1 MEQVRISKYAFA
13 VPIEIH
19 TELKKTL
26 PAGITLQIWTK
37 NILMEGL
44 RYLEAGGEVDYSY
57 KFNKLYF
64 FKSKYLTT
72 YTSFTN
78 IIVPKN
84 LAKMILEYKPD
95 NMKQYYFVS
104 CLIKTILSKKSNGGC
119 HET

>member
-1 MEQVRISKYAFA
+1 MEQVRNSKYAFA
-13 VPIEIH
+13 VPREIH

-37 NILMEGL
+37 NVLMEGL

-57 KFNKLYF
+57 KFNK
-64 FKSKYLTT
+64 SKYLII

-84 LAKMILEYKPD
+84 LAKKILEYKPD
-95 NMKQYYFVS
+95 DMKQYYFVS
-104 CLIKTILSKKSNGGC
+104 CLIKTILSKKSNGD
-119 HET
+119 